1 MKLFSI
7 LSLGLALSLFAAGN
21 ARAFSSAESGDVNQ
35 GFVDAETRSVK
46 KATADGYSDAIS
58 KGMALFFEDG
68 SGGVTGLKT
77 VSRVYSGTD
86 NTALATRL
94 AEACIASRDVATG
107 DEGSF
112 ACVNRGYVDYAYYA
126 AVTFHAPITKGGYL
140 CISDAATSKGYL
152 VPCASGVTSKFI
164 ALEDKSTT
172 GTGSNLKVKI
182 LGSP

>member
-68 SGGVTGLKT
+68 SGGVTGLMLWRF
-77 VSRVYSGTD
+77 VGG
-86 NTALATRL
+86 LAIGAASVIAPAYI
-94 AEACIASRDVATG
+94 AEIAPAHL
-107 DEGSF
+107 
-112 ACVNRGYVDYAYYA
+112 RGR
-126 AVTFHAPITKGGYL
+126 
-140 CISDAATSKGYL
+140 
-152 VPCASGVTSKFI
+152 
-164 ALEDKSTT
+164 
-172 GTGSNLKVKI
+172 
-182 LGSP
+182 LGSLWSSSM